1 MAFKRSA
8 VRSRL
13 SPPKK
18 TLKPQRFQGFSFFL
32 RGESVRFS
40 NTFLTALHRQFGAD
54 KKCPPRRGG
63 HFLSVHLL
71 SDVSSGG
78 FSGRDGV
85 SDSFSVMVGIK
96 ALASFPCPR
105 RLI

>member
-40 NTFLTALHRQFGAD
+40 NTFLTALHRQVGAH
-54 KKCPPRRGG
+54 KKCPPQKGG
-63 HFLSVHLL
+63 HFLSIYSL
-71 SDVSSGG
+71 SDESSDG

-85 SDSFSVMVGIK
+85 SDSFSVMVGMK
-96 ALASFPCPR
+96 ALASFP
-105 RLI
+105 